1 MISLC
6 ARTGFGYTKPTA
18 FARSD
23 KGVSMTDKKV
33 IAVIF
38 GGRSVEHD
46 VSILT
51 GLQFIEALDSTLYE
65 GLPVYVDPL
74 GQWWTGDALRK
85 RSNYPVS
92 HETQLMQLTL
102 DLAATATD
110 RPRFMTQKKG
120 LLGEKTEYLPF
131 DLMVP
136 AIHGSNGEDGTL
148 QGLLEFAGIPF
159 AGCRSLGAAATMN
172 KQFAKSVARQK
183 GLNVLPELT
192 VTKPEKGSFLDP
204 DTLSQ
209 QLTEALG
216 DSCFPVIAKPSN
228 LGSSVGVSKADD
240 LDGLVAALM
249 AIFRLDGSAIVEP
262 FVPNLVEYNVAV
274 RRNTILAVETS
285 AIERPS
291 SKTDVLDFKN
301 KYLAGGEPGGPK
313 LDTGPSE
320 GMASLNRVLNPE
332 ELTPAQEATIR
343 DTSVA
348 VFEALVLSGSVRI
361 DFLCDSKTGE
371 LWFNEANTIPGSFA
385 YFLWEAADPSVSFLK
400 LTGDMVEEGFRLSA
414 DRLGSTDAASGGATI
429 FA

>member
-1 MISLC
+1 
-6 ARTGFGYTKPTA
+6 
-18 FARSD
+18 
-23 KGVSMTDKKV
+23 MTDKKV

-51 GLQFIEALDSTLYE
+51 GLQFIEALDPTLYE

-92 HETQLMQLTL
+92 HETQLTQLTL
-102 DLAATATD
+102 DLAATAVD
-110 RPRFMTQKKG
+110 QPRFITQKKG
-120 LLGEKTEYLPF
+120 LLGEKTEYVPF

-172 KQFAKSVARQK
+172 KQFAKSVARQR

-192 VTKPEKGSFLDP
+192 VSKPEKGAFLDP
-204 DTLSQ
+204 ETLSD
-209 QLTEALG
+209 QLREALG
-216 DSCFPVIAKPSN
+216 KNTFPVIAKPSN

-240 LDGLVAALM
+240 IDGLVAALM
-249 AIFRLDGSAIVEP
+249 AIFRLDSSAIIEP
-262 FVPNLVEYNVAV
+262 FVANLVEYNVAT
-274 RRNTILAVETS
+274 RRNADLAVETS
-285 AIERPS
+285 AIERPL
-291 SKTDVLDFKN
+291 SKTEVLDFEN
-301 KYLAGGEPGGPK
+301 KYLAGGTPGGPK

-320 GMASLNRVLNPE
+320 GMASLNRVLNPD
-332 ELTPAQEATIR
+332 ELSDEQESIIR
-343 DTSVA
+343 QTSVA
-348 VFEALVLSGSVRI
+348 VFEALSLAGSVRI
-361 DFLCDSKTGE
+361 DFLCDSETGE

-385 YFLWEAADPSVSFLK
+385 YFLWEAANPGVNFLQ
-400 LTGDMVEEGFRLSA
+400 LTNDMINEGFRLSA

>member
-1 MISLC
+1 M
-6 ARTGFGYTKPTA
+6 A
-18 FARSD
+18 
-23 KGVSMTDKKV
+23 DKKV

-46 VSILT
+46 VSVLS
-51 GLQFIEALDSTLYE
+51 GLQFIEALDPTLFE

-85 RSNYPVS
+85 RSTYPVS
-92 HETQLMQLTL
+92 HETQLTQLTL

-120 LLGEKTEYLPF
+120 LLGEKTEYMPF

-183 GLNVLPELT
+183 GLSVLPELT
-192 VTKPEKGSFLDP
+192 VTKPEKGAFIDP
-204 DTLSQ
+204 ETLSQ
-209 QLTEALG
+209 QLKKALG
-216 DSCFPVIAKPSN
+216 EDAFPVIAKPSN

-240 LDGLVAALM
+240 IDALVAALM
-249 AIFRLDGSAIVEP
+249 AIFRLDSTAIVEP

-274 RRNTILAVETS
+274 RRNAGLSVETS
-285 AIERPS
+285 AIERPL
-291 SKTDVLDFKN
+291 SKTEVLDFKN
-301 KYLAGGEPGGPK
+301 KYLAGGTPGGPK
-313 LDTGPSE
+313 LDDGPGE

-332 ELTPAQEATIR
+332 ELTADQENTIR
-343 DTSVA
+343 QTSTD
-348 VFEALVLSGSVRI
+348 VFDALALAGSVRI
-361 DFLCDSKTGE
+361 DFLCDSETGE
-371 LWFNEANTIPGSFA
+371 LWFNEANTVPGSFA
-385 YFLWEAADPSVSFLK
+385 YFLWEAANPSVSFLQ
-400 LTGDMVEEGFRLSA
+400 LTSDMISEGFRLSA
-414 DRLGSTDAASGGATI
+414 ERLGSTDAASGGATI

>member
-1 MISLC
+1 M
-6 ARTGFGYTKPTA
+6 A
-18 FARSD
+18 
-23 KGVSMTDKKV
+23 DKKV

-46 VSILT
+46 VSVLS
-51 GLQFIEALDSTLYE
+51 GLQFIEALDPTLFE

-85 RSNYPVS
+85 RSTYPVS
-92 HETQLMQLTL
+92 QDTQLTQLTL

-120 LLGEKTEYLPF
+120 FLGEKTEYVPF

-183 GLNVLPELT
+183 GLKVLPELT
-192 VTKPEKGSFLDP
+192 VAKPEKGAFLDP
-204 DTLSQ
+204 EALSQ
-209 QLTEALG
+209 QLETALG
-216 DSCFPVIAKPSN
+216 EDAFPVIAKPSN

-240 LDGLVAALM
+240 IDALVAALM
-249 AIFRLDGSAIVEP
+249 AIFRLDSMAIVEP

-274 RRNTILAVETS
+274 RRNADLAVETS
-285 AIERPS
+285 AIERPL
-291 SKTDVLDFKN
+291 SKTEVLDFKN
-301 KYLAGGEPGGPK
+301 KYLAGGTPRGPK

-320 GMASLNRVLNPE
+320 GMASLNRVLSPE
-332 ELTPAQEATIR
+332 ELTADQEKTIR
-343 DTSVA
+343 QTSTD
-348 VFEALVLSGSVRI
+348 VFDALALAGSVRI

-371 LWFNEANTIPGSFA
+371 LWFNEANTVPGSFA
-385 YFLWEAADPSVSFLK
+385 YFLWEAANPSVSFLQ
-400 LTGDMVEEGFRLSA
+400 LTSDMISEGFRLSA
-414 DRLGSTDAASGGATI
+414 DRLGSTDAASGDATI

>member
-1 MISLC
+1 
-6 ARTGFGYTKPTA
+6 
-18 FARSD
+18 
-23 KGVSMTDKKV
+23 MTDKKV

-51 GLQFIEALDSTLYE
+51 GLQFIEALDPTLYE

-74 GQWWTGDALRK
+74 GQWWTGEALRK

-92 HETQLMQLTL
+92 HETQLTQLTL
-102 DLAATATD
+102 DLAATAVD
-110 RPRFMTQKKG
+110 QPRFITHKKG
-120 LLGEKTEYLPF
+120 LLGEKTEYVPF

-172 KQFAKSVARQK
+172 KQFAKSVARQN
-183 GLNVLPELT
+183 GLNVLPELI
-192 VTKPEKGSFLDP
+192 VSKPEAGAFLDP
-204 DTLSQ
+204 ETLAD
-209 QLTEALG
+209 QLREALG
-216 DSCFPVIAKPSN
+216 VNTFPVIAKPSN

-240 LDGLVAALM
+240 IDALVAALM
-249 AIFRLDGSAIVEP
+249 AIFRLDSTAIIEP
-262 FVPNLVEYNVAV
+262 FVPNLVEYNVAA
-274 RRNTILAVETS
+274 RRNADLSVETS
-285 AIERPS
+285 AIERPL
-291 SKTDVLDFKN
+291 SKTEVLDFKN
-301 KYLAGGEPGGPK
+301 KYLAGGTPGGRK

-320 GMASLNRVLNPE
+320 GMASLNRVLNPD
-332 ELTPAQEATIR
+332 ELTDEQETIIR

-348 VFEALVLSGSVRI
+348 VFEALSLAGSVRI
-361 DFLCDSKTGE
+361 DFLCDSETGE

-385 YFLWEAADPSVSFLK
+385 YFLWEAAAPGVSFLQ
-400 LTGDMVEEGFRLSA
+400 LTSDMINEGVRLSA

>member
-1 MISLC
+1 
-6 ARTGFGYTKPTA
+6 
-18 FARSD
+18 
-23 KGVSMTDKKV
+23 MTDKKV

-51 GLQFIEALDSTLYE
+51 GLQFIEALDPTLYE

-92 HETQLMQLTL
+92 HETQLTQLTL
-102 DLAATATD
+102 DLAATAVD
-110 RPRFMTQKKG
+110 QPRFITQKKG
-120 LLGEKTEYLPF
+120 LLGEKTEYVPF

-172 KQFAKSVARQK
+172 KQFAKSVVRQR

-192 VTKPEKGSFLDP
+192 VSKPEKGAFLDP
-204 DTLSQ
+204 ETLSD
-209 QLTEALG
+209 QLREALG
-216 DSCFPVIAKPSN
+216 KNTFPVIAKPSN

-240 LDGLVAALM
+240 IDGLVAALM
-249 AIFRLDGSAIVEP
+249 AIFRLDSSAIVEP
-262 FVPNLVEYNVAV
+262 FVANLVEYNVAT
-274 RRNTILAVETS
+274 RRNADLAVETS
-285 AIERPS
+285 AIERPL
-291 SKTDVLDFKN
+291 SKTEVLDFKN
-301 KYLAGGEPGGPK
+301 KYLAGGTPGGPK

-320 GMASLNRVLNPE
+320 GMASLNRVLNPD
-332 ELTPAQEATIR
+332 ELTDEQESIIR
-343 DTSVA
+343 QTSVA
-348 VFEALVLSGSVRI
+348 VFEALSLAGSVRI
-361 DFLCDSKTGE
+361 DFLCDSETGE

-385 YFLWEAADPSVSFLK
+385 YFLWEAAHPGVSFLQ
-400 LTGDMVEEGFRLSA
+400 LTSDMINEGFRLSA